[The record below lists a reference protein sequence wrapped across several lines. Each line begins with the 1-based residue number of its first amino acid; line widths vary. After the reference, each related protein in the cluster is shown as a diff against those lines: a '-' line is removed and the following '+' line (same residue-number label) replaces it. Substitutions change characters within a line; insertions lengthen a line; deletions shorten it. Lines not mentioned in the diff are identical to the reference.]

1 MTSQDQQKKYQKK
14 ILGNNKKFTDTNQSQ
29 GRNGGGKTWAN
40 HSNKKG
46 CVNKDQKK
54 QKSDNNAN
62 VDTKSK
68 NGVHLV
74 EAEWMFLCN
83 KGCGFITSH
92 TTGLHDTWDACM
104 KNNQPFTFTDTHAF
118 QQKW

>member
-1 MTSQDQQKKYQKK
+1 MTPCSGASQSK
-14 ILGNNKKFTDTNQSQ
+14 Q